1 MFGRKKK
8 QRQQEVPDTSVRT
21 HESGYIMRTGE
32 SLVLAQEATSPEG
45 NGWLLATNKSLFF
58 IHGSRGVYLYIDHGM
73 IKSLGNEK
81 GRITVKWLEK
91 GRQFEFQMRL
101 KDGFYTPDEAVNMLN
116 TRFQYTG
123 PALDHVEPTEK
134 EIVEAR
140 KDRLERIGRILGNIR
155 KEVNRLQ
162 KKKELDQKEQK
173 DLKRFI
179 YHQTVATGNEKCMM
193 SMPFVRSAKVPARI
207 PLTAVWNDCYFDDKR
222 KLYVTFRK
230 FRNGLGPK
238 MLANQ
243 KELNPDGEGT
253 VFPIDMVD
261 FRYGYPAIEV
271 KTEDGHY
278 TASLL
283 CTMAEEMITEELV
296 TALLGT
302 HVSWD
307 NNEEAYMGRVW
318 YETEAT
324 RWIGGSFF
332 KLTDAEREK
341 AIKHIPWLR
350 NTNDQDIP
358 WIKPYKI
365 IQFDK
370 EQAVKP

>member
-1 MFGRKKK
+1 MFGRKRQK
-8 QRQQEVPDTSVRT
+8 QQEVSDTSVRT
-21 HESGYIMRTGE
+21 HESGYIMRIGE

-58 IHGSRGVYLYIDHGM
+58 IHGSRGVYLYLDHGM

-81 GRITVKWLEK
+81 GKITIKWLEK

-101 KDGFYTPDEAVNMLN
+101 KDGFYTPNEAVNTLN
-116 TRFQYTG
+116 TRFQYAGSAFEHIELTG
-123 PALDHVEPTEK
+123 K
-134 EIVEAR
+134 EIWEAR

-155 KEVNRLQ
+155 KEVTRLQ
-162 KKKELDQKEQK
+162 QKKELDQEEQK
-173 DLKRFI
+173 DLKRALF
-179 YHQTVATGNEKCMM
+179 HQTAAAKNERCIT
-193 SMPFVRSAKVPARI
+193 SMPFVRSAKVPAHV
-207 PLTAVWNDCYFDDKR
+207 PLTMVWNDCYFDNKR
-222 KLYVTFRK
+222 KLYVTFRR
-230 FRNGLGPK
+230 FRNGLGPET
-238 MLANQ
+238 LADQ
-243 KELNPDGEGT
+243 KKLNPDGEGT

-261 FRYGYPAIEV
+261 FRHGYPAIEV

-307 NNEEAYMGRVW
+307 NSEEAYMGRVW

-324 RWIGGSFF
+324 RWIGGGFF
-332 KLTDAEREK
+332 KMTDAEREK
-341 AIKHIPWLR
+341 AIKHIPWLK
-350 NTNDQDIP
+350 NTNDPGIP
-358 WIKPYKI
+358 WTKPYKI
-365 IQFDK
+365 IPLN
-370 EQAVKP
+370 EGQAAKL